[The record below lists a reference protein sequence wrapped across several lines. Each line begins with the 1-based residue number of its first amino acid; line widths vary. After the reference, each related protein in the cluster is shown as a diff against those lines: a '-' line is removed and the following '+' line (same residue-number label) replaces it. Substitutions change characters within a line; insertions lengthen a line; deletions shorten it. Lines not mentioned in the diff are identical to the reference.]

1 MAWNNGTYLG
11 NQPGGYYGGAYGYSQ
26 PYAQSAAPQMP
37 QTAPQPQSSGLTWV
51 QGEAGAKSWPVAP
64 GQSVM
69 LMDSE
74 STRFYIKTAD
84 ASGMPL
90 PLRVFDYQE
99 ITQGASVT
107 VPMAAQEPQSH
118 RGEYVSREEFEAFR
132 AQILG
137 SARVV
142 KEENANA

>member
-11 NQPGGYYGGAYGYSQ
+11 NQPGGYYGGAYGYGQ

-37 QTAPQPQSSGLTWV
+37 QMAPQPQSSGLTWV

-99 ITQGASVT
+99 ITQGTSVT
-107 VPMAAQEPQSH
+107 VPAAAQEPQSH

>member
-11 NQPGGYYGGAYGYSQ
+11 NQPGGYYGGGYGYGQ
-26 PYAQSAAPQMP
+26 PFTQGASPQMP
-37 QTAPQPQSSGLTWV
+37 QMAPQPQTSGLIWV

-64 GQSVM
+64 GQSAM

-74 STRFYIKTAD
+74 NQRFYIKTAD
-84 ASGMPL
+84 VSGMPL

-99 ITQGASVT
+99 VTQGASVT
-107 VPMAAQEPQSH
+107 IPAAAQEPQSH
-118 RGEYVSREEFEAFR
+118 RGDYVSREEFEAFR

-137 SARVV
+137 SARNV